1 MTWMDMS
8 DAEIAETLRAFGA
21 PAFRTKQVK
30 EWLNKGT
37 RPQDMSNLPKDLRLK
52 MQEISFGGA
61 SIFRKYV
68 SAKDGTIK
76 YLFALEDDN
85 IVEGVLMG
93 IPTETRFACL
103 RRSAAIWGAN
113 SAPPP

>member
-37 RPQDMSNLPKDLRLK
+37 
-52 MQEISFGGA
+52 
-61 SIFRKYV
+61 
-68 SAKDGTIK
+68 
-76 YLFALEDDN
+76 
-85 IVEGVLMG
+85 
-93 IPTETRFACL
+93 
-103 RRSAAIWGAN
+103 
-113 SAPPP
+113 